1 MSSRPLR
8 LVSLA
13 VAPRR
18 VRQGLPGEALLRHLA
33 GNGALA
39 PTVLPHA
46 FALLAQREAR
56 LADILNA
63 RGWVAPADLLAA
75 EAALRGA
82 QVIDPEAAPPDP
94 RLIDR
99 LGAARCIAEGL
110 LPWRRAGGVVV
121 VATARPDQFA
131 RCERELGAL
140 FGPVVMVLADEAA
153 IGRAVVALR
162 SAVLANRAETLV
174 PADESCRGWRALAP
188 ARAAPLVMIALAVL
202 LAAPRLVF
210 GLLML
215 WTLITL
221 IATTALKAAAVVA
234 QLRARRLPALAQAA
248 PLIARLPCV
257 SILVPL
263 YHEPDIAARLV
274 ARIARLDYPR
284 ELLDIVLCVE
294 AEDAMTAAAL
304 AATRLPPFMRI
315 VTVPPGPLKTKPR
328 ALNFALPFCRGS
340 IIGVYDAEDAPDPDQ
355 IRRVLHRFHER
366 GPEVAC
372 LQGRLDFY
380 NAHTNWLTR
389 CFTIEYAAWFRVVLP
404 GLVRLGLTIPLGGTT
419 LFFRRDALEALGGW
433 DAHNV
438 TEDADLG
445 LRLARHG
452 YRAELIETDT
462 AEEATCQPRAWVK
475 QRSRWLKG
483 YMVTWAVHMRQPRRL
498 WRELGPRRFWGVQ
511 VLFLGTISQFL
522 LAPVLWSC
530 WLLVAGLP
538 HPLAGLPAPLLWALT
553 GLFLASE
560 AVNIATGLIG
570 LAATRH
576 RGLMLWVPT
585 LSLYFPLGALAAAKG
600 VWELIGR
607 PFYWDKTTHG
617 HHTPAD
623 DTNDD
628 TSPTESAPPPLVPA
642 LSAS

>member
-8 LVSLA
+8 IASFA
-13 VAPRR
+13 VVPRR
-18 VRQGLPGEALLRHLA
+18 VRHGPPDAALLRHLA
-33 GNGALA
+33 ACGALN
-39 PTVLPHA
+39 PLVLPHA
-46 FALLAQREAR
+46 FALLAQRQAR
-56 LADILNA
+56 LADIVIG
-63 RGWVAPADLLAA
+63 RGWIAPADLLAA
-75 EAALRGA
+75 DATLRGA
-82 QVIDPEAAPPDP
+82 QVIDPAAEPPDP
-94 RLIDR
+94 RLIDD

-121 VATARPDQFA
+121 VATARPDRFA
-131 RCERELGAL
+131 RHERELGAL
-140 FGPVVMVLADEAA
+140 FGPVVMALAEEAA

-162 SAVLANRAETLV
+162 SAELAERAETLV
-174 PADESCRGWRALAP
+174 PADESCRGWRAVAP
-188 ARAAPLVMIALAVL
+188 PHAAPLVVIALAVL
-202 LAAPRLVF
+202 LAAPRLVL

-215 WTLITL
+215 WTLVTL
-221 IATTALKAAAVVA
+221 VATTALKAAAVVA
-234 QLRARRLPALAQAA
+234 QLRARHLPDVWQRA

-263 YHEPDIAARLV
+263 FHEPDIAARLI

-294 AEDAMTAAAL
+294 AEDTMTAAAL
-304 AATRLPPFMRI
+304 DTSRLPPFMRI
-315 VTVPPGPLKTKPR
+315 VTVPAGPLKTKPR

-355 IRRVLHRFHER
+355 IRRVVHRFNER

-380 NAHTNWLTR
+380 NPRTNWLTR

-452 YRAELIETDT
+452 YRAELIETET

-483 YMVTWAVHMRQPRRL
+483 YMVTWAVHMRNPRRL

-511 VLFLGTISQFL
+511 VLFLGTITQFL
-522 LAPVLWSC
+522 LAPLLWSC
-530 WLLVAGLP
+530 WLLAAGLP
-538 HPLAGLPAPLLWALT
+538 HPLSGLPAPLMWGLVGLCLT
-553 GLFLASE
+553 SE

-570 LAATRH
+570 IAATRH
-576 RGLMLWVPT
+576 RGLMFWVPT

-600 VWELIGR
+600 LWELIGR
-607 PFYWDKTTHG
+607 PFYWDKTAHG
-617 HHTPAD
+617 QHIPTDEAPDHTSSPA
-623 DTNDD
+623 TNAALGD
-628 TSPTESAPPPLVPA
+628 PA

>member
-1 MSSRPLR
+1 M
-8 LVSLA
+8 
-13 VAPRR
+13 
-18 VRQGLPGEALLRHLA
+18 ALLHHLA
-33 GNGALA
+33 AVGALA
-39 PTVLPHA
+39 PAVVPEA
-46 FALLAQREAR
+46 RALLARREAR
-56 LADILNA
+56 LADILIS
-63 RGWVAPADLLAA
+63 RGWITSANLLAV

-82 QVIDPEAAPPDP
+82 EVIDPETAPPDP

-99 LGAARCIAEGL
+99 WGAVRCVADGL

-121 VATARPDQFA
+121 VATSRPEHFA
-131 RCERELGAL
+131 RHESELVGL
-140 FGPVVMVLADEAA
+140 FGPVVMALTDEAA
-153 IGRAVVALR
+153 IGRAVLAPR
-162 SAVLANRAETLV
+162 STVLVERAETLV
-174 PADESCRGWRALAP
+174 PAAESCRRWRAVDP
-188 ARAAPLVMIALAVL
+188 ALTMPLLLVALALL

-215 WTLITL
+215 WTLVTL
-221 IATTALKAAAVVA
+221 AATTALKAAALVA
-234 QLRARRLPALAQAA
+234 ELRGRPAA
-248 PLIARLPCV
+248 PPQAPPLIVRRPCV

-263 YHEPDIAARLV
+263 FDEPDIAARLI
-274 ARIARLDYPR
+274 ARIARLDYPP
-284 ELLDIVLCVE
+284 ELLDVLLCIE
-294 AEDAMTAAAL
+294 AEDTMTAAAL
-304 AATRLPPFMRI
+304 AAAPLPPFMRVI
-315 VTVPPGPLKTKPR
+315 TVPAGPLKTKPR

-355 IRRVLHRFHER
+355 ISRVVHRFHER
-366 GPEVAC
+366 GPQVAC

-380 NAHTNWLTR
+380 NARRNWLTR
-389 CFTIEYAAWFRVVLP
+389 CFTIEYAAWFRVMLP
-404 GLVRLGLTIPLGGTT
+404 GLVRLGVPIPLGGTT
-419 LFFRRDALEALGGW
+419 LFFRRAALESLGGW

-462 AEEATCQPRAWVK
+462 FEEATCQPRAWVK

-498 WRELGPRRFWGVQ
+498 WRELGPRRFWAVQ
-511 VLFLGTISQFL
+511 VLFLGTITQFL
-522 LAPVLWSC
+522 LAPLLWSC
-530 WLLVAGLP
+530 WLLALGLP
-538 HPLAGLPAPLLWALT
+538 HPLSGLPAPLLWALT

-570 LAATRH
+570 VVATRH

-607 PFYWDKTTHG
+607 PFYWDKTAHG
-617 HHTPAD
+617 HHTP
-623 DTNDD
+623 DTD
-628 TSPTESAPPPLVPA
+628 SPSERTASTA